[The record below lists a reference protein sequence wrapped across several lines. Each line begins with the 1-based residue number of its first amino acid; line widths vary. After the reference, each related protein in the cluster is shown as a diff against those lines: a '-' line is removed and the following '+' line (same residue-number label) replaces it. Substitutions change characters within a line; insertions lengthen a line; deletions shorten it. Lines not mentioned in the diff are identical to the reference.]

1 MDGIPLEFEL
11 SPPDWCIS
19 RGCYVRE
26 DDGLYESLF
35 ALTNGRV
42 GVRATVDFR
51 NGGGSPGC
59 FFTDLYG
66 PGLAV
71 RSELV
76 NALHFGYWT
85 TAVDGMPLD
94 PANSHVVEFEQILD
108 LYSAA
113 HFVRMVLRDVLG
125 RTTEI
130 RVYTILPATETDLM
144 ITTFNIARLDHS
156 ASVEFHSGIDWQYGN
171 GYLGG
176 CEAGLKLFHLEEH
189 AVRMQSGQLGVTA
202 INRGTDMFV
211 AAVTHHVCSDGLT
224 GVPVRMHKRVQ
235 EVFRFAGASSK
246 RLSIARFT
254 TFGVGQNAERLF
266 SECQQRAGERKLR
279 SLESWLGAHRAV
291 WCGRWNSAEII
302 VDGPPSD
309 VEAIRFGLFHLLQA
323 PDRQASATHL
333 PARGLTSEYHSGH
346 TFFNTEL
353 YLVPYYA
360 ITEPA
365 RARALLLRRAEVLKA
380 AREFARATGFDGARY
395 PEEVDIGGYPAAPRL
410 IRDPFS
416 GTVSE
421 EWSGVEVMHLSADV
435 LYGLSRYIDA
445 TGDSQFLRGIVLEMV
460 VDIARYCVSLLK
472 HDSSVEG
479 RGARGVMCFD
489 EFHYHVDHHFG
500 TNYLSAWAIRRAAD
514 LMQELLVQVMSDES
528 RQLSRTLALLNISE
542 EVIQSW
548 RTVADEVFILPP
560 NDQGVF
566 PQYLGYLSL
575 PDQVATQRGDH
586 RLPAL
591 EEEVRQRMDAL
602 APVDTRLIKQAD
614 VILLLSLFPAAFDQK
629 HVEANFAFYEPRT
642 VHASSLSAAPH
653 AAVAARLGK
662 MDLARHYLMTAFR
675 YNLDFV
681 PRSRYLNGIHLAGY
695 AGACNALVDGFLGF
709 RGFSESIAFS
719 PQLPKE
725 WRALSLEMQWR
736 GYRFAIRVTQS
747 DVAIRRVSGP
757 LKALMVR
764 VGAGSKWLVKD
775 NESAYFEIYN

>member
-1 MDGIPLEFEL
+1 MDGLPLEFKL
-11 SPPDWCIS
+11 SPADWCIS
-19 RGCYVRE
+19 RDRYVRE
-26 DDGLYESLF
+26 EDGLYESLF
-35 ALTNGRV
+35 ALTNGRL
-42 GVRATVDFR
+42 GVRGTVDFR

-76 NALHFGYWT
+76 NALHIGYWT
-85 TAVDGMPLD
+85 IAVDGIPLD

-130 RVYTILPATETDLM
+130 RAYTILPATEPDLM
-144 ITTFNIARLDHS
+144 ITSFDITALDHS
-156 ASVEFHSGIDWQYGN
+156 APFEFHSGIDWHYGN

-176 CEAGLKLFHLEEH
+176 CEPGLKLHHLDEH
-189 AVRMQSGQLGVTA
+189 AVRMERGQLGVSA

-211 AAVTHHVCSDGLT
+211 AAATYHVCSDGLAGT
-224 GVPVRMHKRVQ
+224 PVRTARRVQ
-235 EVFRFAGASSK
+235 EVFRFAGDPS
-246 RLSIARFT
+246 RRFSIVRFT
-254 TFGVGQNAERLF
+254 TFGVGRNAEKLF
-266 SECQQRAGERKLR
+266 TECQQRAGECKLR
-279 SLESWLGAHRAV
+279 GVESWLGAHRAV
-291 WCGRWNSAEII
+291 WCARWNSAEIT

-309 VEAIRFGLFHLLQA
+309 VEALRFGLFHLLQA
-323 PDRQASATHL
+323 PDRQAAATHL

-360 ITEPA
+360 LTEPA
-365 RARALLLRRAEVLKA
+365 RARALLLRRAEVLDA

-416 GTVSE
+416 GAVTE

-445 TGDSQFLRGIVLEMV
+445 NGDSEFLRGIVLEMV
-460 VDIARYCVSLLK
+460 VDIARYCVSLLR
-472 HDSSVEG
+472 HDSSVNG

-489 EFHYHVDHHFG
+489 EFHYHVNHHFA
-500 TNYLSAWAIRRAAD
+500 TNYLSAWAIRRGAD
-514 LMQELLVQVMSDES
+514 LIEEVLAQSGSDES
-528 RQLSRTLALLNISE
+528 RQLSKALARLSINE

-548 RTVADEVFILPP
+548 RAAADEVFLPP
-560 NDQGVF
+560 ADDQGVF

-575 PDQVATQRGDH
+575 PDQIATQRADH
-586 RLPAL
+586 RLPEMR
-591 EEEVRQRMDAL
+591 EEDRQRTDAL
-602 APVDTRLIKQAD
+602 LPFHTRLIKQAD
-614 VILLLSLFPAAFDQK
+614 VVLLLSLFPAAFEQQE
-629 HVEANFAFYEPRT
+629 VEANFAFYEPRT

-653 AAVAARLGK
+653 AAVAARLSK
-662 MDLARHYLMTAFR
+662 MDRARHYLMAALR

-695 AGACNALVDGFLGF
+695 AGACNAVIDGFLGF
-709 RGFSESIAFS
+709 RGSPEAIAFS

-725 WRALSLEMQWR
+725 WRSISLEMEWR
-736 GYRFAIRVTQS
+736 GCRFAIRATRDNLAV
-747 DVAIRRVSGP
+747 RRVSGS
-757 LKALMVR
+757 LKALMVS
-764 VGAGSKWLVKD
+764 VGVDCKRLVKD
-775 NESAYFEIYN
+775 DETIYFEIST